1 MLEVPAGSAERDW
14 LIKREVSVVTVSIS
28 RGDKIT
34 LIRYHIAHL
43 AFPSSMK
50 AEQKELPIMRDLR
63 PIKSGEDG

>member
-1 MLEVPAGSAERDW
+1 ME
-14 LIKREVSVVTVSIS
+14 SIS
-28 RGDKIT
+28 RGDKIA